1 MKVTLI
7 HIGYFIALIMLS
19 VISFFII
26 FGAEFGGGVDL
37 YALFIPL
44 VFSVMWISDYT
55 WRLLSLKPDK
65 IQLIRPTKDWAFIS
79 LYLSGIFIVF
89 SLFLSTLLPV
99 LGISIILLLIWYFLL
114 YGYTKKKNK
123 YALRVLGSILFISSI
138 IYAYLIC
145 EFYILST

>member
-1 MKVTLI
+1 MQ
-7 HIGYFIALIMLS
+7 AL
-19 VISFFII
+19 
-26 FGAEFGGGVDL
+26 GEGVDL
-37 YALFIPL
+37 YALFIPF

-99 LGISIILLLIWYFLL
+99 LGISIILLFIWYLLL
-114 YGYTKKKNK
+114 YGYTKKKSK
-123 YALRVLGSILFISSI
+123 YVLRVLGSILFLNSV
-138 IYAYLIC
+138 IYTYLIC
-145 EFYILST
+145 EFYILNT